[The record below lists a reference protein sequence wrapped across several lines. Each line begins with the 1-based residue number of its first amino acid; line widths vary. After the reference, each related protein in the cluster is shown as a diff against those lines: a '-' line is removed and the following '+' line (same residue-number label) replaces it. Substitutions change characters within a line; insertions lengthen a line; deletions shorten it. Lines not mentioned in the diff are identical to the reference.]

1 MRVPTLNSSQNVF
14 SGIATRQGEQARL
27 QQQLATGQRINTP
40 GDDPAGAAQAELARS
55 RLARLAQDQRSQQ
68 LSTTVLSAADAAL
81 SQGVGTLQSVRE
93 SLVAAANG
101 SYSLSD
107 RQALALQLRSAR
119 DSMVA
124 LANTP
129 DSAGGYVFA
138 GQGSDAPPM
147 TSGAAPAYGAVAGEQ
162 RMGDGGRYAATVDG
176 NAAFM
181 MLPQGNGVFVTA
193 SNAANTGAAWIN
205 PGSVS
210 NASQLTGH
218 SYSITVAGTPG
229 SLTYSVADATAG
241 TTLVSGVPYA
251 DGGTIALDGQS
262 VKITGTPAAGDSF
275 QVAPAGQQS
284 IFKTLDDAIATLEQP
299 ATSTAYSEK
308 LERVQT
314 TLDRALDSMI
324 FTRSRVGEEMKSVDT
339 AASTGDDQT
348 LQVTQRKSNLQ
359 DLDFAGGIS
368 ALQTNQTALEA
379 ALKTYASVAKTS
391 LFQML

>member
-1 MRVPTLNSSQNVF
+1 MRVPTLNSSQNVM

-55 RLARLAQDQRSQQ
+55 RLTRLAQDQRSQQ

-81 SQGVGTLQSVRE
+81 GQGVGTLQSVRE

-124 LANTP
+124 LANTS

-138 GQGSDAPPM
+138 GQGSDAPPL
-147 TSGAAPAYGAVAGEQ
+147 TSGATPAYGAVAGEQ

-193 SNAANTGAAWIN
+193 SNAANTGAAWID
-205 PGSVS
+205 PGSVG

-218 SYSITVAGTPG
+218 SYNITVAGTPG

-241 TTLVSGVPYA
+241 TTLVSGAPYT
-251 DGGTIALDGQS
+251 DGGTISLDGQN
-262 VKITGTPAAGDSF
+262 VKVTGTPAAGDSF

-299 ATSTAYSEK
+299 ATNTAYSEK

-324 FTRSRVGEEMKSVDT
+324 NTRSRVGDEMKSVDN
-339 AASTGDDQT
+339 AASAGADQT

-359 DLDFAGGIS
+359 DLDFAGSIS
-368 ALQTNQTALEA
+368 ALQSNQTALEA
-379 ALKTYASVAKTS
+379 ALKTYANVAKTS